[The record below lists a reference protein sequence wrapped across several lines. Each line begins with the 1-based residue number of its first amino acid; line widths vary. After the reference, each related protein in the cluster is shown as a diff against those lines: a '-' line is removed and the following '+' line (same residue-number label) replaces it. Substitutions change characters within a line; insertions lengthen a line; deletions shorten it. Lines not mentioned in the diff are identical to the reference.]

1 MKIFLQIL
9 TVSRN
14 CKWLLSERIA
24 DLERN
29 AVNNDKYHPHES
41 REVNSVPAWIGDVFE
56 SSFCK
61 AISLTG
67 HEVKPDDLQARHRL
81 KKKSTVNVKFKCRK
95 QKHSILI
102 NRKNLVINSI
112 FPVNLSFLVCFWF
125 RRACATRNISYLLN
139 VHSWKCWQDS
149 FHVILE
155 KLCQFET
162 WWKKS
167 TYKDS
172 SCYWHWKS
180 SWCL

>member
-9 TVSRN
+9 IFSRN
-14 CKWLLSERIA
+14 CKCLLSERIA

-29 AVNNDKYHPHES
+29 AVSNDKYHPHES
-41 REVNSVPAWIGDVFE
+41 REINSAPSWIGDVFE

-81 KKKSTVNVKFKCRK
+81 KKRALWLSNLNVKSK
-95 QKHSILI
+95 SIVFLLTE
-102 NRKNLVINSI
+102 RTYVINSI
-112 FPVNLSFLVCFWF
+112 FPVNLSFLIGSWF
-125 RRACATRNISYLLN
+125 RRACATRNVSYLLN
-139 VHSWKCWQDS
+139 VNSWKCWQVS

-172 SCYWHWKS
+172 SCHWHWKS